1 MVIGA
6 SSPIP
11 QPLPQ
16 QHVFHV
22 WQLTIVLPTT
32 PVIKMV
38 PRNVSQDGLV
48 PTVISWFPTLLQIV
62 PTMIVSIVSD
72 SINNLFLYSSKHYSK
87 CSKISYTFTFCSQ
100 RKCGLS
106 GLELKKYL

>member
-6 SSPIP
+6 NTPIP

-16 QHVFHV
+16 LHVFHV
-22 WQLTIVLPTT
+22 WQLTIAPPTT

-48 PTVISWFPTLLQIV
+48 PIVISWFPTLLQIV
-62 PTMIVSIVSD
+62 PIMIVSIASV
-72 SINNLFLYSSKHYSK
+72 
-87 CSKISYTFTFCSQ
+87 
-100 RKCGLS
+100 
-106 GLELKKYL
+106 